1 VNEVRRV
8 VILLAAGS
16 GERLGASEPKAF
28 LSLGDRSMLAVAAAS
43 IDQAEAVDA
52 VVAVVPPGSEARA
65 ADLLVGLSKPTSIV
79 AGGAS
84 RQASVREAI
93 SHLADQPGIDMVA
106 CHDAARPF
114 ASPALFAAV
123 IAALEPGVDGAIP
136 TVPVADTVKRIR
148 GGEIVATEPR
158 EELRLAQTPQAFR
171 IGPFLDAH
179 ERAAAAGVDLSD
191 DAAVLEW
198 AGYRIVSVA
207 GEPGNVKITTGHDL
221 EAAME
226 RRGSPR

>member
-1 VNEVRRV
+1 VDEVRRV

-16 GERLGASEPKAF
+16 GTRLGADEPKAF
-28 LSLGDRSMLAVAAAS
+28 LSLGGGSMLAIAAAS
-43 IDQAEAVDA
+43 VDDAEAVGA
-52 VVAVVPPGSEARA
+52 VVVVVPAGFEARA
-65 ADLLVGLSKPTSIV
+65 AGLLVGLTKPISVV

-84 RQASVREAI
+84 RQASVRAAI
-93 SHLADQPGIDMVA
+93 PQLADHPRMEMIA

-114 ASPALFAAV
+114 ASPDLFARV
-123 IAALEPGVDGAIP
+123 FGALDGGADGAVP

-148 GGEIVATEPR
+148 DGEIVATEPR

-198 AGYRIVSVA
+198 AGYRVVAVA

-221 EAAME
+221 DEALE
-226 RRGSPR
+226 RRGSHR